1 MKRYLALLALVPALV
16 FADDL
21 KPEKTISVTAAAST
35 AVQLTTGRKLLHCTQ
50 GAYYVMGNTSTV
62 VAATSD
68 LPLAA
73 NQLWEI
79 DVTFG
84 NPWISF
90 IRQTADGTCYVVPV
104 VNP

>member
-1 MKRYLALLALVPALV
+1 MKRYLALLALIPALV

-21 KPEKTISVTAAAST
+21 KPEQTVSVTAAAST
-35 AVQLTTGRKLLHCTQ
+35 AVKLTSGRKLLHCTQ
-50 GAYYVMGNTSTV
+50 AAYYVMGNASGV

-68 LPLAA
+68 IPLAQ

-79 DVTFG
+79 DVTVG
-84 NPWISF
+84 APWISF